1 MDKGRLAFVRAHV
14 GGKGG
19 SGARVEDFR
28 ALLAQPRALAH
39 FVASL
44 LLSFPSAQK
53 GEAPATCDLFYAI
66 SCACLLLHNF
76 STKKTACP
84 ARDVAPALAR
94 LLVTTQR
101 IAAYDWLS
109 LPSAVDATA
118 FALSREVAVAFF
130 FELPTEALG
139 SSASYMQRIT
149 E

>member
-19 SGARVEDFR
+19 SGARVEGFR

-76 STKKTACP
+76 STKKTVCP

-118 FALSREVAVAFF
+118 FALSRELAVAFF

-139 SSASYMQRIT
+139 SSASYLQRIT